1 MDQLSDIETVNG
13 FLKLLPFMEQVTYDR
28 FVMWMFS
35 DGKHWMSL
43 LLFPNEKTISFSLSP
58 VDRSLRMPA
67 GSAFV
72 SIGTTYSKIS
82 LETTREAGENVDRSC
97 LRIEDNKHSTS
108 FDLIKADAGALHVR
122 TAINRES
129 FPTS

>member
-1 MDQLSDIETVNG
+1 MDQLIEIETVNE
-13 FLKLLPFMEQVTYDR
+13 FLKLLPYVEQFTYDR
-28 FVMWMFS
+28 FVWWMFS
-35 DGKHWMSL
+35 DGKHWMIL
-43 LLFPNEKTISFSLSP
+43 CLYPKEKTISFSLSP
-58 VDRSLRMPA
+58 VDKSLRMPDGA
-67 GSAFV
+67 AFI
-72 SIGTTYSKIS
+72 STATTYSRIS

-97 LRIEDNKHSTS
+97 LRIEDNEHSTS